1 MKPMHSKV
9 RLFTLIEL
17 LVVIAIIAILA
28 AMLLPALNKAR
39 AQAQK
44 ISCINNQK
52 TLITATIMY
61 TGDYDFFP
69 VLNAASGAV
78 PFSYF
83 GFANWK
89 WQLAPYLGLSG
100 LETPTSATEGVN
112 VRQLGRGPFG
122 CPSWTNGS
130 AGFTIPQNK
139 QSFFGG
145 YGYNWGSGNI
155 SGVPQGLGYLGIYV
169 KPNTVT
175 KPAETLVTG
184 DGADA
189 LTGETQGAVLYMNGS
204 GPGIGDRHDN
214 GINVSWVD
222 GHASY
227 MKKTELMRGKSSP
240 SLSTANEYK
249 YYYLRIK

>member
-1 MKPMHSKV
+1 MKPTY
-9 RLFTLIEL
+9 RIFTLIEL

-52 TLITATIMY
+52 TLGTATAMY

-69 VLNAASGAV
+69 VLNVQSGAA
-78 PFSYF
+78 PFTYL

-100 LETPTSATEGVN
+100 LEVPDSTTKGVN
-112 VRQLGRGPFG
+112 IRQLGRGPFA
-122 CPSWTNGS
+122 CPSWVNGV
-130 AGFTIPQNK
+130 GFTIPQNR

-145 YGYNWGSGNI
+145 YGYNWGGGNKN
-155 SGVPQGLGYLGIYV
+155 GVTQGLGYLGVYA

-175 KPAETLVTG
+175 KPTETLVTG

-189 LTGETQGAVLYMNGS
+189 LTSDTQGAVLYMNNS

-222 GHASY
+222 GHAGY
-227 MKKTELMRGKSSP
+227 MKKTELMRGKTSP
-240 SLSTANEYK
+240 LLSATDEYK